1 MFRAFSED
9 EMKETMA
16 SEDFKAF
23 LEQAEKLVN
32 EAQVEVRQ
40 TRMTDD
46 KIYKQLSC
54 SKLCQKYME

>member
-32 EAQVEVRQ
+32 EAQVEVRK

-46 KIYKQLSC
+46 KIHK
-54 SKLCQKYME
+54 